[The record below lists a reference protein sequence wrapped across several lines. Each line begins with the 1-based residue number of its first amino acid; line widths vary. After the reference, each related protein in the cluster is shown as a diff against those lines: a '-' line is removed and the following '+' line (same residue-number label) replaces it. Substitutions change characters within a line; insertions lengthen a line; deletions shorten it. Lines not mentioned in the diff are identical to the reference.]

1 MNWSDVLEEPT
12 LQNLPFK
19 IEMNEW
25 GKIVLSPASNKHGIL
40 QAEIVGFLRDQRKA
54 GKIITECSI
63 HTAKGVKVADI
74 AWASSD
80 FFKKHGFDTPY
91 VEAPE
96 ICIEII
102 SPSNSTQEMQEK
114 TTLYLSKG
122 AKEVWVC
129 DENGLLLIYS
139 LQGLLEYSNIFPN
152 FPKHIEF

>member
-12 LQNLPFK
+12 LQDLPFK

-40 QAEIVGFLRDQRKA
+40 QAEIVGFLRDHRKT

-63 HTAKGVKVADI
+63 STTKGVKVADV
-74 AWASSD
+74 AWASID
-80 FFKKHGFDTPY
+80 FFKKYGFDTPY
-91 VEAPE
+91 PEAPE
-96 ICIEII
+96 VCVEII

-114 TTLYLSKG
+114 MMLYLSKG

-129 DENGLLLIYS
+129 DENGLLFLYS
-139 LQGLLEYSNIFPN
+139 YQGLLEHSNIFQN
-152 FPKHIEF
+152 FPKKIEF